1 MNHFFKK
8 FRQDVV
14 IIGLLGFGVFLAL
27 SLISYNPQDPSFNSI
42 GQGLKASN
50 YCGIAGSFLADIFY
64 QLLGLSAWVFIASL
78 LRMAYSCFHGE
89 PLNLRNIRFV
99 WAFLLIA
106 NVAALLSVYL
116 PNVKMFQGQIFLG
129 GLLGLGVAQA
139 LMRAFAFVGVQ
150 VILWSLMTVLLVF
163 YFEKSLQELLELP
176 HEIYGHLRDQRIFDR
191 IAFVFSGLFIS
202 ENEKVKSRTSS
213 RKNVE
218 QSDKKMEIKKTKFAL
233 FQKRNKADDEIS
245 EAPKNKNKLTVQ
257 DSLQDVDISVDSM
270 DNSEENELVD
280 ADDTAD
286 EEIPALKLGQ
296 KRKVVMKARPPR
308 RVENWQMPKLSLL
321 EDPPASRI
329 KIDKAEIQRKAECLI
344 EKLKNFSVDGTIQDA
359 KPGPLVTMYEFKP
372 NADVKISKISEL
384 EDDLSLALSSESV
397 RVVGHIPGTDVVG
410 IETANLKRETVYYKD
425 LIAED
430 LFWSDELALPMAV
443 GRAVDGEPKIVDLR
457 KMPHLLIAGT
467 TGSGKSVFVGSIIS
481 GLLFRHSP
489 KTLRLVLIDPK
500 MVDLAPFATVPHL
513 ALPHI
518 TEPKKAATALKWAVR
533 EMEKRYK
540 SLSKFG
546 VGKIEAFNEKTAL
559 LSKEEI
565 EHHEKINQ
573 ELEEGKAKLDQYYYQ
588 SLPYIVIVVD
598 ELADL
603 MIVEKQN
610 IEEPIQRLTQK
621 ARACG
626 IHLILATQSPR
637 KDVVTGLIKTNIPG
651 RVALKVASKMDSR
664 IIIDDSGAER
674 LLPNGDMLFQ
684 APGIGKP
691 TRHHGPYM
699 KDSEIANVV
708 KHWANQAEPEYDPL
722 AMKAL
727 EGFSGGDS
735 ESEEQGEFGIES
747 EEFDERYDEILA
759 WASNQ
764 KEVSASLIQRKFRLG
779 YPRAARMIEV
789 FEKEGVVGPAN
800 GSKPRQVL
808 ISSYREV

>member
-1 MNHFFKK
+1 MNQFLKK
-8 FRQDVV
+8 FRQDVIAISFLGV
-14 IIGLLGFGVFLAL
+14 GLFLAL
-27 SLISYNPQDPSFNSI
+27 ALASYNPLDPSLNSI
-42 GQGLKASN
+42 GQGLKALN
-50 YCGIAGSFLADIFY
+50 YCGIVGSFLADFLY
-64 QLLGLSAWVFIASL
+64 QFLGLAAWVVVF
-78 LRMAYSCFHGE
+78 SCFRMSYAAFAGE
-89 PLNLRNIRFV
+89 SLSLRHVRFV
-99 WAFLLIA
+99 WALLLIV
-106 NVAALLSVYL
+106 NLAALFSLYF
-116 PNVKMFQGQIFLG
+116 PNTKLFRDQIYLG
-129 GLLGLGVAQA
+129 GLLGLGVSAS
-139 LMRAFAFVGVQ
+139 LMRAFNSVGVQ
-150 VILWSLMTVLLVF
+150 VILWSVMSVLVVF
-163 YFEKSLQELLELP
+163 YFEKSVKELTEAPRRFFVYLKKKRLLAAVGTFFGGMFIQEKKL
-176 HEIYGHLRDQRIFDR
+176 
-191 IAFVFSGLFIS
+191 
-202 ENEKVKSRTSS
+202 KVKKEEKT
-213 RKNVE
+213 KTIFPL
-218 QSDKKMEIKKTKFAL
+218 SDKKFLEGKPQQM
-233 FQKRNKADDEIS
+233 
-245 EAPKNKNKLTVQ
+245 KLEG
-257 DSLQDVDISVDSM
+257 L
-270 DNSEENELVD
+270 
-280 ADDTAD
+280 D
-286 EEIPALKLGQ
+286 EEHEGVETGSAVEEEMEEDDDVPAVRFSQ
-296 KRKVVMKARPPR
+296 KRKVVMKAKPPR
-308 RVENWQMPKLSLL
+308 RIENWDMPKLGLL

-329 KIDKAEIQRKAECLI
+329 KIDKAEIQRKADLLV
-344 EKLKNFSVDGTIQDA
+344 EKLKNFSIEGQIQDA

-430 LFWSDELALPMAV
+430 QFWSDDLALPMAV
-443 GRAVDGEPKIVDLR
+443 GRAVDGEPKVVDLR

-467 TGSGKSVFVGSIIS
+467 TGSGKSVFVGSIIT
-481 GLLFRHSP
+481 GMLFRHSP

-500 MVDLAPFATVPHL
+500 MVDLAPFAGVPHL
-513 ALPHI
+513 ILPHV
-518 TEPKKAATALKWAVR
+518 TEPKKAGTALKWAVR

-546 VGKIEAFNEKTAL
+546 VGKIEAFNEKTAG
-559 LSKEEI
+559 LSKDQVEE
-565 EHHEKINQ
+565 HEKTNL

-588 SLPYIVIVVD
+588 PLPYIVIVVD

-674 LLPNGDMLFQ
+674 MLPNGDMLFQ
-684 APGIGKP
+684 APGVGKP
-691 TRHHGPYM
+691 TRHHGPYLSD
-699 KDSEIANVV
+699 KEIGNVV
-708 KHWANQAEPEYDPL
+708 KHWADQAEPEYDPL

-727 EGFSGGDS
+727 EGFTSDGGDAGADAGGGF
-735 ESEEQGEFGIES
+735 EQEEY
-747 EEFDERYDEILA
+747 DERYDEILA
-759 WASNQ
+759 WASGQ

-779 YPRAARMIEV
+779 YPRAARLIEI

-808 ISSYREV
+808 VSSFSER

>member
-1 MNHFFKK
+1 MNSFLKK
-8 FRQDVV
+8 FRQDVTA
-14 IIGLLGFGVFLAL
+14 IAFLGLGLFIALAL
-27 SLISYNPQDPSFNSI
+27 VSYNPQDPSLNSL
-42 GQGLKASN
+42 GHGLKSAN
-50 YCGIAGSFLADIFY
+50 YCGIVGSFMADLLY
-64 QLLGLSAWVFIASL
+64 QFLGLSAWITVACMVKVAFAS
-78 LRMAYSCFHGE
+78 FKGE
-89 PLNLRNIRFV
+89 SLHLKNVRFV
-99 WAFLLIA
+99 WALLLIV
-106 NVAALLSVYL
+106 NMSALLSLYM
-116 PNVKMFQGQIFLG
+116 PNTKVFHSQIYPG
-129 GLLGLGVAQA
+129 GLLGLGVSQA
-139 LMRAFAFVGVQ
+139 LIHAFASVGVQ
-150 VILWSLMTVLLVF
+150 VILWTVMAVLVVF
-163 YFEKSLQELLELP
+163 YSEKTLQELAAVPAGFMGTL
-176 HEIYGHLRDQRIFDR
+176 QKKKTFDK
-191 IAFVFSGLFIS
+191 IPNFFANMFVS
-202 ENEKVKSRTSS
+202 EGKDSRTPKKEKKKEEKAKAVFPLSNEKF
-213 RKNVE
+213 VE
-218 QSDKKMEIKKTKFAL
+218 KEPTAKEKAQQAAKEARESNDEREYEDDLDAAMDDEDTPAIRL
-233 FQKRNKADDEIS
+233 SQKR
-245 EAPKNKNKLTVQ
+245 
-257 DSLQDVDISVDSM
+257 
-270 DNSEENELVD
+270 
-280 ADDTAD
+280 
-286 EEIPALKLGQ
+286 
-296 KRKVVMKARPPR
+296 RVVMKAKPPR
-308 RVENWQMPKLSLL
+308 RVENWEMPKLNLL

-329 KIDKAEIQRKAECLI
+329 KIDKNEIQRKADLLT
-344 EKLKNFSVDGTIQDA
+344 EKLRNFSIEGQIVDA

-410 IETANLKRETVYYKD
+410 IETSNLKREVVYYKD

-430 LFWSDELALPMAV
+430 AFWNEDFALPMAV
-443 GRAVDGEPKIVDLR
+443 GRAVDGEPKVVDLR

-467 TGSGKSVFVGSIIS
+467 TGSGKSVFVGSIIT

-500 MVDLAPFATVPHL
+500 MVDLAAFASVPHL
-513 ALPHI
+513 ALPHV

-546 VGKIEAFNEKTAL
+546 VGKIEAFNEKTGK
-559 LSKEEI
+559 LSKTEI
-565 EHHEKINQ
+565 EEHEKINL
-573 ELEEGKAKLDQYYYQ
+573 ELEEGKAKLEQYYYQ
-588 SLPYIVIVVD
+588 PFPFIVIVVD

-684 APGIGKP
+684 APGVGKP
-691 TRHHGPYM
+691 TRHHGPYLS
-699 KDSEIANVV
+699 DAEISNVV
-708 KHWANQAEPEYDPL
+708 KHWSAQGEPEYDAL
-722 AMKAL
+722 ALKAL
-727 EGFSGGDS
+727 DGFAGGDS
-735 ESEEQGEFGIES
+735 SEGSEGGGFGDGDNEY
-747 EEFDERYDEILA
+747 DERYDEILS
-759 WASNQ
+759 WASAQ
-764 KEVSASLIQRKFRLG
+764 KEISASLIQRKFRLG

-808 ISSYREV
+808 VSSYREQ

>member
-1 MNHFFKK
+1 MNQIVKK
-8 FRQDVV
+8 FRHDV
-14 IIGLLGFGVFLAL
+14 IAIAFLGFAVFIALAL
-27 SLISYNPQDPSFNSI
+27 FSYNPRDPSLNSI
-42 GQGLKASN
+42 GQGLKSAN
-50 YCGIAGSFLADIFY
+50 YCGIVGSFLADLLYQVFGVASWIFVVGFLRGAY
-64 QLLGLSAWVFIASL
+64 VGLSGGVF
-78 LRMAYSCFHGE
+78 RFR
-89 PLNLRNIRFV
+89 NLR
-99 WAFLLIA
+99 WAWGFLLIL
-106 NVAALLSVYL
+106 VSSALLSIYL
-116 PNVKMFQGQIFLG
+116 PQTKLFQNQIYLG
-129 GLLGLGVAQA
+129 GLLGLSLSQSLV
-139 LMRAFAFVGVQ
+139 RAFNSIGVQ
-150 VILWSLMTVLLVF
+150 VILWSCMALLVVF
-163 YFEKSLQELLELP
+163 YFEKSLQELTEAPRTLAAF
-176 HEIYGHLRDQRIFDR
+176 LRKHMQTLWK
-191 IAFVFSGLFIS
+191 AFVASLFVK
-202 ENEKVKSRTSS
+202 EKKPAKSKKQAEAPTTLFPLADKLFVEKPQTVKAQDHDEDDEEELDEAS
-213 RKNVE
+213 V
-218 QSDKKMEIKKTKFAL
+218 AL
-233 FQKRNKADDEIS
+233 ADADDE
-245 EAPKNKNKLTVQ
+245 EE
-257 DSLQDVDISVDSM
+257 DDDDV
-270 DNSEENELVD
+270 
-280 ADDTAD
+280 
-286 EEIPALKLGQ
+286 PAVRMAQ
-296 KRKVVMKARPPR
+296 KRKVVMKVKPPR
-308 RVENWQMPKLSLL
+308 RIENWEMPKLALL

-329 KIDKAEIQRKAECLI
+329 KIDKTEIQRKADSLVD
-344 EKLKNFSVDGTIQDA
+344 KLKNFSVEGSIQDA

-430 LFWSDELALPMAV
+430 TFWGDDLALPMAV
-443 GRAVDGEPKIVDLR
+443 GRTVDGEPKVVDLR

-467 TGSGKSVFVGSIIS
+467 TGSGKSVFVGSIIT

-500 MVDLAPFATVPHL
+500 MVDLAPFASVPHL
-513 ALPHI
+513 AIPHI

-546 VGKIEAFNEKTAL
+546 VGKIEAFNEKTGNLA
-559 LSKEEI
+559 KEEV
-565 EHHEKINQ
+565 ENHEKINL

-588 SLPYIVIVVD
+588 PLPFIVIVVD

-626 IHLILATQSPR
+626 IHLIIATQSPR

-684 APGIGKP
+684 APGVGKP
-691 TRHHGPYM
+691 TRHHGPYLSD
-699 KDSEIANVV
+699 KEISNVV
-708 KHWANQAEPEYDPL
+708 QHWAHQAEPEYDQL
-722 AMKAL
+722 ALRAL
-727 EGFSGGDS
+727 DGFSGGDS
-735 ESEEQGEFGIES
+735 TEEGSSGSSDF
-747 EEFDERYDEILA
+747 EEEEYDEKYDEILS
-759 WASNQ
+759 WASGQ
-764 KEVSASLIQRKFRLG
+764 KEISASLIQRKFRLG
-779 YPRAARMIEV
+779 YPRAARLIEL

-808 ISSYREV
+808 VSSYREQ

>member
-1 MNHFFKK
+1 MNQFLKK
-8 FRQDVV
+8 FRQDV
-14 IIGLLGFGVFLAL
+14 IAIGFLGLGFFLAL
-27 SLISYNPQDPSFNSI
+27 ALISYSPRDPSLNSI
-42 GQGLKASN
+42 GQGLKSVN
-50 YCGIAGSFLADIFY
+50 YCGIVGSFLADALY
-64 QLLGLSAWVFIASL
+64 QFLGLAAWVLVGSL
-78 LRMAYSCFHGE
+78 LKMAYASFKGE
-89 PLNLRNIRFV
+89 SLNLKNIRFV
-99 WAFLLIA
+99 WALLLII
-106 NVAALLSVYL
+106 NVAALLSLYL
-116 PNVKMFQGQIFLG
+116 PNTKLFQNQIYLG

-139 LMRAFAFVGVQ
+139 LTRAFAYAGVQ
-150 VILWSLMTVLLVF
+150 VILWSFMAVLVVF
-163 YFEKSLQELLELP
+163 YSEKTLQELVAVP
-176 HEIYGHLRDQRIFDR
+176 QGFF
-191 IAFVFSGLFIS
+191 AVW
-202 ENEKVKSRTSS
+202 
-213 RKNVE
+213 RKKKY
-218 QSDKKMEIKKTKFAL
+218 SDKITAFFAGMFVGDKRKKSAGKKDKDDKRNSIKAQPLVFPLADKKFAGKEEE
-233 FQKRNKADDEIS
+233 QEEEEIETEDDLD
-245 EAPKNKNKLTVQ
+245 EAL
-257 DSLQDVDISVDSM
+257 
-270 DNSEENELVD
+270 
-280 ADDTAD
+280 AD
-286 EEIPALKLGQ
+286 EDDSPEYEEEVPAVRLAQ
-296 KRKVVMKARPPR
+296 KRKVVMKAKPPR
-308 RVENWQMPKLSLL
+308 RVENWEMPKLSLL

-329 KIDKAEIQRKAECLI
+329 KIDKAEIQRKAESLV
-344 EKLKNFSVDGTIQDA
+344 EKLKNFSIEGTIQDA

-430 LFWSDELALPMAV
+430 SFWSDDLALPMAV

-546 VGKIEAFNEKTAL
+546 VGKIEAFNEKTGN
-559 LSKEEI
+559 LSKSDIEE
-565 EHHEKINQ
+565 HEKINL

-588 SLPYIVIVVD
+588 PLPYVVIVVD

-708 KHWANQAEPEYDPL
+708 KHWADQAEPEYDPL

-727 EGFSGGDS
+727 DGFTGGDS
-735 ESEEQGEFGIES
+735 ESSDNDGGGFGEEEY
-747 EEFDERYDEILA
+747 DERYDEILA
-759 WASNQ
+759 WASAQ

-808 ISSYREV
+808 ISSYREA

>member
-1 MNHFFKK
+1 MNQFLKK
-8 FRQDVV
+8 FRQDV
-14 IIGLLGFGVFLAL
+14 IAIGFLGLGLFLAL
-27 SLISYNPQDPSFNSI
+27 ALISYSPRDPSLNSI
-42 GQGLKASN
+42 GQGLKAAN
-50 YCGIAGSFLADIFY
+50 YCGIVGSFLADMLY
-64 QLLGLSAWVFIASL
+64 QFLGLAAWVLVGSL
-78 LRMAYSCFHGE
+78 LKMAYASFKGE
-89 PLNLRNIRFV
+89 SLNLKNIRFV
-99 WAFLLIA
+99 WALLLII
-106 NVAALLSVYL
+106 NVAALLSLYL
-116 PNVKMFQGQIFLG
+116 PNTKLFQNQIYLG

-139 LMRAFAFVGVQ
+139 LMRAFASAGVQ
-150 VILWSLMTVLLVF
+150 VILWSFMAVLVVF
-163 YFEKSLQELLELP
+163 YSEKTLQELA
-176 HEIYGHLRDQRIFDR
+176 EIPQEFFADWKKKKYSDKIGSF
-191 IAFVFSGLFIS
+191 FSGMFVGDS
-202 ENEKVKSRTSS
+202 GAKKAKPVKKEKKEEKEEKRDMSKAQQLVFPL
-213 RKNVE
+213 
-218 QSDKKMEIKKTKFAL
+218 SDKKFKEDAEDEEEDEDLEAILAADAEDETEEE
-233 FQKRNKADDEIS
+233 DDE
-245 EAPKNKNKLTVQ
+245 
-257 DSLQDVDISVDSM
+257 
-270 DNSEENELVD
+270 EEV
-280 ADDTAD
+280 
-286 EEIPALKLGQ
+286 PAVRLAQ
-296 KRKVVMKARPPR
+296 KRKVVMKAKPPR
-308 RVENWQMPKLSLL
+308 RIENWEMPKLSLL

-329 KIDKAEIQRKAECLI
+329 KIDKAEIQRKADSLV
-344 EKLKNFSVDGTIQDA
+344 EKLKNFSIEGQITDA

-430 LFWSDELALPMAV
+430 TFWSEDLALPMAV

-500 MVDLAPFATVPHL
+500 MVDLAPFAGVPHL

-546 VGKIEAFNEKTAL
+546 VGKIELFNEKTAKM
-559 LSKEEI
+559 SKADVD
-565 EHHEKINQ
+565 EHERHNIA
-573 ELEEGKAKLDQYYYQ
+573 LEEGKAKLDQYYYQ
-588 SLPYIVIVVD
+588 PLPYVVIVVD

-708 KHWANQAEPEYDPL
+708 KHWSDQAEPEYDPL
-722 AMKAL
+722 AMRAL
-727 EGFSGGDS
+727 EGFAGGDS
-735 ESEEQGEFGIES
+735 ESGGDGGDGGGFGDEEY
-747 EEFDERYDEILA
+747 DERYDEILS
-759 WASNQ
+759 WASSQ
-764 KEVSASLIQRKFRLG
+764 KEISASLIQRKFRLG

-808 ISSYREV
+808 VSSYSET

>member
-1 MNHFFKK
+1 M
-8 FRQDVV
+8 
-14 IIGLLGFGVFLAL
+14 GLFLAL
-27 SLISYNPQDPSFNSI
+27 ALISYNPFDPSLNSM
-42 GQGLKASN
+42 GQGLKATN
-50 YCGIAGSFLADIFY
+50 YCGIVGSFLADIMY
-64 QLLGLSAWVFIASL
+64 QFLGLAAWAVIASCL
-78 LRMAYSCFHGE
+78 KMAYASFRGDS
-89 PLNLRNIRFV
+89 LNLKDVRFV
-99 WAFLLIA
+99 WALLLIV
-106 NVAALLSVYL
+106 NISSLLSLYL
-116 PNVKMFQGQIFLG
+116 PNTKVFHGQIYIG

-139 LMRAFAFVGVQ
+139 LMRAFNSVGVQ
-150 VILWSLMTVLLVF
+150 VILWSIMAVLVVF
-163 YFEKSLQELLELP
+163 YFEKSVAELTEMP
-176 HEIYGHLRDQRIFDR
+176 R
-191 IAFVFSGLFIS
+191 GLFASLRKKKIGDKMAAFFAGMFVS
-202 ENEKVKSRTSS
+202 DGKKAKVKKVE
-213 RKNVE
+213 KNDKPATVFPL
-218 QSDKKMEIKKTKFAL
+218 SDKKFVGKDEA
-233 FQKRNKADDEIS
+233 AEEDDEDL
-245 EAPKNKNKLTVQ
+245 EAILAA
-257 DSLQDVDISVDSM
+257 DAEEEVD
-270 DNSEENELVD
+270 E
-280 ADDTAD
+280 D
-286 EEIPALKLGQ
+286 EEEETPAIKLAQ
-296 KRKVVMKARPPR
+296 KRKVVMKAKPPR
-308 RVENWQMPKLSLL
+308 RIENWDMPKLALL

-329 KIDKAEIQRKAECLI
+329 KIDKAEIQRKADSLV
-344 EKLKNFSVDGTIQDA
+344 EKLKNFSIEGSIQDA

-430 LFWSDELALPMAV
+430 TFWSEDLALPMAV
-443 GRAVDGEPKIVDLR
+443 GRAVDGEPKVVDLR

-467 TGSGKSVFVGSIIS
+467 TGSGKSVFVGSIIT

-500 MVDLAPFATVPHL
+500 MVDLAPFASVPHL
-513 ALPHI
+513 VLPHV
-518 TEPKKAATALKWAVR
+518 TEPKKASTALKWAVR

-546 VGKIEAFNEKTAL
+546 VGKIEAFNEKTAA
-559 LSKEEI
+559 LSKADIEE
-565 EHHEKINQ
+565 HEKVNQ
-573 ELEEGKAKLDQYYYQ
+573 ELEEGKAKLEQYYFQ
-588 SLPYIVIVVD
+588 PLPFIVIVVD

-626 IHLILATQSPR
+626 IHLIIATQSPR

-684 APGIGKP
+684 APGVGKP
-691 TRHHGPYM
+691 TRHHGPYLSD
-699 KDSEIANVV
+699 KEISNVV
-708 KHWANQAEPEYDPL
+708 KHWSIQAEPEYDPL
-722 AMKAL
+722 AMRAL
-727 EGFSGGDS
+727 DGFSGGDGAEAGDGGGS
-735 ESEEQGEFGIES
+735 DFGDEEY
-747 EEFDERYDEILA
+747 DERYDEILS
-759 WASNQ
+759 WASEQ
-764 KEVSASLIQRKFRLG
+764 KEISASLIQRKFRLG

-808 ISSYREV
+808 VSSYREQ

>member
-1 MNHFFKK
+1 MNQFLKK
-8 FRQDVV
+8 FRQDV
-14 IIGLLGFGVFLAL
+14 IAISFLGIGLFLAL
-27 SLISYNPQDPSFNSI
+27 ALVSYNPYDPSMNSI

-50 YCGIAGSFLADIFY
+50 YCGIVGSFLADMLY
-64 QLLGLSAWVFIASL
+64 QFFGLAAWVVVGSCL
-78 LRMAYSCFHGE
+78 KMAYASFKGE
-89 PLNLRNIRFV
+89 SLNLKNIRFV
-99 WAFLLIA
+99 WALLLIV
-106 NVAALLSVYL
+106 NIAALLSLYL
-116 PNVKMFQGQIFLG
+116 PNTKIFHEQIYLG
-129 GLLGLGVAQA
+129 GLLGLGVSQA
-139 LMRAFAFVGVQ
+139 LIRAFNSIGVQ
-150 VILWSLMTVLLVF
+150 VILLSLMAVLVVF
-163 YFEKSLQELLELP
+163 YFEKSLQELTEAPRGFLAMLKKKKV
-176 HEIYGHLRDQRIFDR
+176 GDK
-191 IAFVFSGLFIS
+191 IAAFFAGMFVKDTKKPKAL
-202 ENEKVKSRTSS
+202 KVKEEKPKT
-213 RKNVE
+213 VFPL
-218 QSDKKMEIKKTKFAL
+218 SDKKFVGKDEEEEKEDDEDDLDAAL
-233 FQKRNKADDEIS
+233 AADEADDES
-245 EAPKNKNKLTVQ
+245 
-257 DSLQDVDISVDSM
+257 
-270 DNSEENELVD
+270 
-280 ADDTAD
+280 D
-286 EEIPALKLGQ
+286 EEVEEEDEEEVPAVKLAQ
-296 KRKVVMKARPPR
+296 KRKVVMKAKPPR
-308 RVENWQMPKLSLL
+308 RIENWDMPKLALL

-329 KIDKAEIQRKAECLI
+329 KIDKAEIQRKADSLV
-344 EKLKNFSVDGTIQDA
+344 EKLKNFSIEGQIQDA

-430 LFWSDELALPMAV
+430 TFWSEDLALPMAV
-443 GRAVDGEPKIVDLR
+443 GRAVDGEPKVVDLR

-467 TGSGKSVFVGSIIS
+467 TGSGKSVFVGSIIT

-500 MVDLAPFATVPHL
+500 MVDLAPFSTVPHL
-513 ALPHI
+513 VLPHV

-546 VGKIEAFNEKTAL
+546 VGKIEAFNEKTGA
-559 LSKEEI
+559 LSKAEVEE
-565 EHHEKINQ
+565 HEKVNQ
-573 ELEEGKAKLDQYYYQ
+573 ELEEGKAKLEQYYFQ
-588 SLPYIVIVVD
+588 PLPFIVIVVD

-626 IHLILATQSPR
+626 IHLIVATQSPR

-684 APGIGKP
+684 APGVGKP
-691 TRHHGPYM
+691 TRHHGPYLSD
-699 KDSEIANVV
+699 KEIGNVV
-708 KHWANQAEPEYDPL
+708 KHWAAQAEPEYDPL
-722 AMKAL
+722 AMRAL
-727 EGFSGGDS
+727 DGFAGGDGAEAGDSGGGSGFGD
-735 ESEEQGEFGIES
+735 EEY
-747 EEFDERYDEILA
+747 DERYDEILS
-759 WASNQ
+759 WASEQ
-764 KEVSASLIQRKFRLG
+764 KEISASLIQRKFRLG
-779 YPRAARMIEV
+779 YPRAARLIEI

-808 ISSYREV
+808 VSSFREQ

>member
-1 MNHFFKK
+1 MNQFLKK
-8 FRQDVV
+8 FRQDVSA
-14 IIGLLGFGVFLAL
+14 ISFLGLGLFLAL
-27 SLISYNPQDPSFNSI
+27 ALISYNPFDPSMNSI
-42 GQGLKASN
+42 GQGLRATN
-50 YCGIAGSFLADIFY
+50 YCGIVGSFLADILY
-64 QLLGLSAWVFIASL
+64 QSMGLAAWVVVGSL
-78 LRMAYSCFHGE
+78 LKISYAAFRGE
-89 PLNLRNIRFV
+89 PLDLKNIRFV
-99 WAFLLIA
+99 WALLLIVNTA
-106 NVAALLSVYL
+106 SLLSLYL
-116 PNVKMFQGQIFLG
+116 PNAKLFREQIYLG
-129 GLLGLGVAQA
+129 GLLGLGVSQA
-139 LMRAFAFVGVQ
+139 LMRAFNSIGVQ
-150 VILWSLMTVLLVF
+150 VILLSFMALLVVF
-163 YFEKSLQELLELP
+163 YFEKSIEELTEVPRGVLAALKKKK
-176 HEIYGHLRDQRIFDR
+176 ILDKIS
-191 IAFVFSGLFIS
+191 AFFARMFAG
-202 ENEKVKSRTSS
+202 EK
-213 RKNVE
+213 KN
-218 QSDKKMEIKKTKFAL
+218 SKFDKKTMGKGDKAKTVFPLSDRKFVGKDEEEPEDPDVAL
-233 FQKRNKADDEIS
+233 TDDS
-245 EAPKNKNKLTVQ
+245 
-257 DSLQDVDISVDSM
+257 DV
-270 DNSEENELVD
+270 E
-280 ADDTAD
+280 AD
-286 EEIPALKLGQ
+286 EEGEDFEEEVPAVRLAQ
-296 KRKVVMKARPPR
+296 KRKVVMKAKPPR
-308 RVENWQMPKLSLL
+308 RVENWAMPKLALL

-329 KIDKAEIQRKAECLI
+329 KIDKAEIQRKADSLM
-344 EKLKNFSVDGTIQDA
+344 EKLKNFSIEGQIQNA

-410 IETANLKRETVYYKD
+410 IETANMKRETVFYKD

-430 LFWSDELALPMAV
+430 TFWSEDFALPMAV
-443 GRAVDGEPKIVDLR
+443 GRAVDGEPKVVDLR

-467 TGSGKSVFVGSIIS
+467 TGSGKSVFVGSIIT

-500 MVDLAPFATVPHL
+500 MVDLAAFASVPHL
-513 ALPHI
+513 ILPHV

-546 VGKIEAFNEKTAL
+546 VGKIEAFNEKTSAL
-559 LSKEEI
+559 PRAEVEE
-565 EHHEKINQ
+565 HEKINQ

-588 SLPYIVIVVD
+588 PLPFIVIVVD

-626 IHLILATQSPR
+626 IHLIVATQSPR

-691 TRHHGPYM
+691 TRHHGPYLSD
-699 KDSEIANVV
+699 KEIANVV
-708 KHWANQAEPEYDPL
+708 KHWASQAEPEYDPL
-722 AMKAL
+722 AMRAL
-727 EGFSGGDS
+727 DGFSAEGAEEGDVGGSGFGD
-735 ESEEQGEFGIES
+735 EEY
-747 EEFDERYDEILA
+747 DDRYDEILS
-759 WASNQ
+759 WASDQ
-764 KEVSASLIQRKFRLG
+764 KEISASLIQRKFRLG
-779 YPRAARMIEV
+779 YPRAARLIEL

-808 ISSYREV
+808 VSSFREQ

>member
-1 MNHFFKK
+1 MNQFLKK
-8 FRQDVV
+8 FRQDV
-14 IIGLLGFGVFLAL
+14 IAIAFLGLGLFLGLA
-27 SLISYNPQDPSFNSI
+27 LISYSPRDPSLNSI
-42 GQGLKASN
+42 GQGLKAVN
-50 YCGIAGSFLADIFY
+50 YCGIVGSFLADMLY
-64 QLLGLSAWVFIASL
+64 QFLGLAAWVLVASL
-78 LRMAYSCFHGE
+78 VKMSYASFKGE
-89 PLNLRNIRFV
+89 SLNLKNIRFV
-99 WAFLLIA
+99 WALLLII
-106 NVAALLSVYL
+106 NVAALLSLYL
-116 PNVKMFQGQIFLG
+116 PNTKLYENQIYLG

-139 LMRAFAFVGVQ
+139 LMRAFAYAGVQ
-150 VILWSLMTVLLVF
+150 VILWSFMAVLVVF
-163 YFEKSLQELLELP
+163 YSEKTLQELAEVP
-176 HEIYGHLRDQRIFDR
+176 QDFFANWKKKKYSAK
-191 IAFVFSGLFIS
+191 IAEFFSGMFVADK
-202 ENEKVKSRTSS
+202 EK
-213 RKNVE
+213 
-218 QSDKKMEIKKTKFAL
+218 KKKTPAAEKTAKKDEKPRDLSKAQQIPFAFAEKKKEIKE
-233 FQKRNKADDEIS
+233 DDE
-245 EAPKNKNKLTVQ
+245 
-257 DSLQDVDISVDSM
+257 
-270 DNSEENELVD
+270 EEEEDDLD
-280 ADDTAD
+280 AALAEPGDD
-286 EEIPALKLGQ
+286 EEVEEDDDAEETPAVKLAQ
-296 KRKVVMKARPPR
+296 KRKVVMRAKPPR
-308 RVENWQMPKLSLL
+308 RIENWDMPKLSLL

-329 KIDKAEIQRKAECLI
+329 KIDKAEIQRKAESLV
-344 EKLKNFSVDGTIQDA
+344 EKLKNFSVEGVIQDA

-430 LFWSDELALPMAV
+430 TFWSDELALPMAV

-489 KTLRLVLIDPK
+489 KSLRLVLIDPK
-500 MVDLAPFATVPHL
+500 MVDLAPFASVPHL

-546 VGKIEAFNEKTAL
+546 VGKIEAFNEKTGN
-559 LSKEEI
+559 LSKTDIEE
-565 EHHEKINQ
+565 HEKINL

-588 SLPYIVIVVD
+588 PLPYIVIVVD

-708 KHWANQAEPEYDPL
+708 KHWADQAEPEYDPL

-727 EGFSGGDS
+727 EGFSGDPESGEPGGGDGGFG
-735 ESEEQGEFGIES
+735 EEEY
-747 EEFDERYDEILA
+747 DERYDEILS
-759 WASNQ
+759 WASAQ

-789 FEKEGVVGPAN
+789 FEREGVVGPAN

-808 ISSYREV
+808 ISSYKEA

>member
-1 MNHFFKK
+1 MNHFLKK
-8 FRQDVV
+8 FRQDV
-14 IIGLLGFGVFLAL
+14 IAIGFLGLGLFLAL
-27 SLISYNPQDPSFNSI
+27 ALISYNPRDPSLNSI
-42 GQGLKASN
+42 GQGLKALN
-50 YCGIAGSFLADIFY
+50 YCGIVGSFLADMLY
-64 QLLGLSAWVFIASL
+64 QFLGLSAWVLIGSL
-78 LRMAYSCFHGE
+78 AKMAYASFKGE
-89 PLNLRNIRFV
+89 SLNLKNIRFV
-99 WAFLLIA
+99 WALLLIID
-106 NVAALLSVYL
+106 VASLLSLYL
-116 PNVKMFQGQIFLG
+116 PNTRLFQNQIYLG
-129 GLLGLGVAQA
+129 GLLGLGVEQA
-139 LMRAFAFVGVQ
+139 LLRAFASAGVQ
-150 VILWSLMTVLLVF
+150 VILWSFMAILVVF
-163 YFEKSLQELLELP
+163 YSEKTLQELAAIP
-176 HEIYGHLRDQRIFDR
+176 QSFFTTWKKKKYTNKINSFFAGM
-191 IAFVFSGLFIS
+191 FVKNTDAKKI
-202 ENEKVKSRTSS
+202 KVSKKEETKDLSRAQQL
-213 RKNVE
+213 NFPL
-218 QSDKKMEIKKTKFAL
+218 SDKKFKED
-233 FQKRNKADDEIS
+233 DDEDLD
-245 EAPKNKNKLTVQ
+245 AALA
-257 DSLQDVDISVDSM
+257 
-270 DNSEENELVD
+270 D
-280 ADDTAD
+280 ADAVTEED
-286 EEIPALKLGQ
+286 EEDVPAVRLAQ
-296 KRKVVMKARPPR
+296 KRKVVMKAKPPR
-308 RVENWQMPKLSLL
+308 RIENWEMPKLSLL

-329 KIDKAEIQRKAECLI
+329 KIDKSEIQRKADSLV
-344 EKLKNFSVDGTIQDA
+344 EKLKNFSIEGQITDA

-430 LFWSDELALPMAV
+430 IFWSEELALPMAV

-500 MVDLAPFATVPHL
+500 MVDLAPFAGVPHL

-546 VGKIEAFNEKTAL
+546 VGKIELFNEKTVKMA
-559 LSKEEI
+559 KADIEE
-565 EHHEKINQ
+565 HERVNIA
-573 ELEEGKAKLDQYYYQ
+573 LEEGKARLDQYYYQ
-588 SLPYIVIVVD
+588 PLPYIVIVVD

-699 KDSEIANVV
+699 KDTEIANVV
-708 KHWANQAEPEYDPL
+708 KHWSDQAEPEYDPL

-727 EGFSGGDS
+727 EGFAGGGDS
-735 ESEEQGEFGIES
+735 ESSESDADGFGDAEY
-747 EEFDERYDEILA
+747 DERYDEILS
-759 WASNQ
+759 WASAQ
-764 KEVSASLIQRKFRLG
+764 KEISASLIQRKFRLG

-808 ISSYREV
+808 VSNYSET

>member
-1 MNHFFKK
+1 MNQFLKK
-8 FRQDVV
+8 FRQDV
-14 IIGLLGFGVFLAL
+14 IAIGFLGLGLFLVLA
-27 SLISYNPQDPSFNSI
+27 LISYNPRDPSLNSI
-42 GQGLKASN
+42 GQGLKALN
-50 YCGIAGSFLADIFY
+50 YCGIVGSFLADMLY
-64 QLLGLSAWVFIASL
+64 QFLGLAAWVLVGSL
-78 LRMAYSCFHGE
+78 IKMAYASFKGE
-89 PLNLRNIRFV
+89 SLNLKNIRFV
-99 WAFLLIA
+99 WALLLII
-106 NVAALLSVYL
+106 NVAALLSLYL
-116 PNVKMFQGQIFLG
+116 PNTKLFQNQIYLG

-139 LMRAFAFVGVQ
+139 LMRAFASAGVQ
-150 VILWSLMTVLLVF
+150 VILWSFMAILVVF
-163 YFEKSLQELLELP
+163 YSEKTLQELA
-176 HEIYGHLRDQRIFDR
+176 EIPQGFFANWKKKKYSDKIGNF
-191 IAFVFSGLFIS
+191 FSGMFVS
-202 ENEKVKSRTSS
+202 DSAAAKKSKPVKKDKKEEKEEKRDMSKAQQLVFPL
-213 RKNVE
+213 
-218 QSDKKMEIKKTKFAL
+218 SDKKFKEDAEDEEEEDEDLDAILA
-233 FQKRNKADDEIS
+233 ADAEEESDEDDE
-245 EAPKNKNKLTVQ
+245 
-257 DSLQDVDISVDSM
+257 
-270 DNSEENELVD
+270 
-280 ADDTAD
+280 D
-286 EEIPALKLGQ
+286 EVPAVRLAQ
-296 KRKVVMKARPPR
+296 KRKVVMKAKPPR
-308 RVENWQMPKLSLL
+308 RIENWEMPKLSLL

-329 KIDKAEIQRKAECLI
+329 KIDKAEIQRKADSLV
-344 EKLKNFSVDGTIQDA
+344 EKLKNFSIEGQITDA

-430 LFWSDELALPMAV
+430 TFWSEDLALPMAV

-489 KTLRLVLIDPK
+489 KSLRLVLIDPK
-500 MVDLAPFATVPHL
+500 MVDLAPFAGVPHL

-546 VGKIEAFNEKTAL
+546 VGKIELFNEKTAQM
-559 LSKEEI
+559 SKADVEE
-565 EHHEKINQ
+565 HERHNIA
-573 ELEEGKAKLDQYYYQ
+573 LEEGKAKLDQYYYQ
-588 SLPYIVIVVD
+588 PLPYVVIVVD

-699 KDSEIANVV
+699 KDTEIANVV
-708 KHWANQAEPEYDPL
+708 KHWSDQAEPEYDSL
-722 AMKAL
+722 AMRAL
-727 EGFSGGDS
+727 EGFAGDS
-735 ESEEQGEFGIES
+735 ESGGGDGDGGGFGEEEY
-747 EEFDERYDEILA
+747 DERYDEILS
-759 WASNQ
+759 WASSQ
-764 KEVSASLIQRKFRLG
+764 KEISASLIQRKFRLG

-808 ISSYREV
+808 VSSYNDA

>member
-1 MNHFFKK
+1 MNQFLKK
-8 FRQDVV
+8 FRQDV
-14 IIGLLGFGVFLAL
+14 IAISFLGFGLFIALA
-27 SLISYNPQDPSFNSI
+27 LISYNPQDPSLNSI
-42 GQGLKASN
+42 GKGIRATN
-50 YCGIAGSFLADIFY
+50 YCGVVGSFLADLFY
-64 QLLGLSAWVFIASL
+64 QFFGLAAWVIVLGMAK
-78 LRMAYSCFHGE
+78 MAYTSYQGGGVT
-89 PLNLRNIRFV
+89 LKNIRLIWPV
-99 WAFLLIA
+99 LLVT
-106 NVAALLSVYL
+106 NVAALLSLYL
-116 PNVKMFQGQIFLG
+116 PDTRVFHNQIYLG
-129 GLLGLGVAQA
+129 GLLGLGVAKS
-139 LMRAFAFVGVQ
+139 LMGAFNSVGVQ
-150 VILWSLMTVLLVF
+150 VILWSFMVMLVVF
-163 YFEKSLQELLELP
+163 YSERSLQELLSLP
-176 HEIYGHLRDQRIFDR
+176 ADFLSRLFSKKTTDKLKKF
-191 IAFVFSGLFIS
+191 FVGMFKS
-202 ENEKVKSRTSS
+202 NEPKPKNSKVKEKPKPIFPLSDKRFLE
-213 RKNVE
+213 KN
-218 QSDKKMEIKKTKFAL
+218 QSDEDIEDEEEEEIEELGAESEES
-233 FQKRNKADDEIS
+233 ADDE
-245 EAPKNKNKLTVQ
+245 EA
-257 DSLQDVDISVDSM
+257 
-270 DNSEENELVD
+270 EED
-280 ADDTAD
+280 D
-286 EEIPALKLGQ
+286 EEQEEEVPAVRMAQ
-296 KRKVVMKARPPR
+296 KRKVVLKAKPPR
-308 RVENWQMPKLSLL
+308 RVENWAMPKLALL

-329 KIDKAEIQRKAECLI
+329 KIDKAEIQRKADSLVD
-344 EKLKNFSVDGTIQDA
+344 KLMNFSVEGQIVDA

-425 LIAED
+425 LIAEE
-430 LFWSDELALPMAV
+430 LFWNEDMALPMAV
-443 GRAVDGEPKIVDLR
+443 GRAVDGEPKVVDLR

-467 TGSGKSVFVGSIIS
+467 TGSGKSVFVGSIIT

-500 MVDLAPFATVPHL
+500 MVDLAPFASVPHL
-513 ALPHI
+513 ILPHV

-546 VGKIEAFNEKTAL
+546 VGKIELFNEKTAD

-565 EHHEKINQ
+565 EEHERINL

-588 SLPYIVIVVD
+588 PLPYVVIVVD

-684 APGIGKP
+684 APGVGKP
-691 TRHHGPYM
+691 TRHHGPYL

-727 EGFSGGDS
+727 EGPGAEGADAEGSGSGFG
-735 ESEEQGEFGIES
+735 EEEY
-747 EEFDERYDEILA
+747 DERYDEILS
-759 WASNQ
+759 WASEQ

-779 YPRAARMIEV
+779 YPRAARLIEV

-808 ISSYREV
+808 VSSYREQ

>member
-1 MNHFFKK
+1 MNQFLKK
-8 FRQDVV
+8 FSQDV
-14 IIGLLGFGVFLAL
+14 IAIAFLGLGLFLAFA
-27 SLISYNPQDPSFNSI
+27 LISYNAQDPSFNSV
-42 GQGLKASN
+42 GMGLKAKN
-50 YCGIAGSFLADIFY
+50 YCGIVGSFLADIFY
-64 QLLGLSAWVFIASL
+64 QSLGLSAWVLVASMV
-78 LRMAYSCFHGE
+78 RMAYVSFKGE
-89 PLNLRNIRFV
+89 SLSIKDTRFIG
-99 WAFLLIA
+99 ALLLLVD
-106 NVAALLSVYL
+106 VAALLSLYL
-116 PNVKMFQGQIFLG
+116 PTTKIMQGQIYLG

-139 LMRAFAFVGVQ
+139 MTKAFAFTGVQ
-150 VILWSLMTVLLVF
+150 IILWSIMAVLIVF
-163 YFEKSLQELLELP
+163 YSEKNLQELLEVPVDFLNRLSQKKYA
-176 HEIYGHLRDQRIFDR
+176 EKFGKFFKSMFVSDQ
-191 IAFVFSGLFIS
+191 
-202 ENEKVKSRTSS
+202 
-213 RKNVE
+213 
-218 QSDKKMEIKKTKFAL
+218 
-233 FQKRNKADDEIS
+233 
-245 EAPKNKNKLTVQ
+245 
-257 DSLQDVDISVDSM
+257 
-270 DNSEENELVD
+270 
-280 ADDTAD
+280 
-286 EEIPALKLGQ
+286 ALKLPSKISNKLKMPKIQ
-296 KRKVVMKARPPR
+296 KITPFSFSDKHCDAKKAGELSKDLAKKSESLINNSLNEGIEIQESEGLDDDFVCESSDESDEGVKTASKRRVIMKARPPR
-308 RVENWQMPKLSLL
+308 RVENWVMPKLSLL

-329 KIDKAEIQRKAECLI
+329 KIDKSEIQRKADSLI
-344 EKLKNFSVDGTIQDA
+344 EKLKNFSIEGTIQDA
-359 KPGPLVTMYEFKP
+359 KPGPLVTLYEFKP

-425 LIAED
+425 LIAQD
-430 LFWSDELALPMAV
+430 SFWSDDLALPMAV

-467 TGSGKSVFVGSIIS
+467 TGSGKSVFVSSIIS
-481 GLLFRHSP
+481 GMLFRHSP

-500 MVDLAPFATVPHL
+500 MVDLAPFASVPHL

-540 SLSKFG
+540 SLSKFA
-546 VGKIEAFNEKTAL
+546 VGKIEMFNEKTSAM
-559 LSKEEI
+559 SKQEI
-565 EHHEKINQ
+565 DEHEKINQ
-573 ELEEGKAKLDQYYYQ
+573 ELEEGKARLDQYYFQ
-588 SLPYIVIVVD
+588 PLPYIVIVVD

-699 KDSEIANVV
+699 KDSEISNIV
-708 KHWANQAEPEYDPL
+708 KHWSNQAEPDYDPL

-727 EGFSGGDS
+727 EGFTGSDGSDSSGADGDGS
-735 ESEEQGEFGIES
+735 E
-747 EEFDERYDEILA
+747 EEFDERYDEILS
-759 WASNQ
+759 WASAQ
-764 KEVSASLIQRKFRLG
+764 KEISASLIQRKFRLG

-789 FEKEGVVGPAN
+789 FEKEGVVGPAS

-808 ISSYREV
+808 ISSYREA